1 MKFPKYFEEK
11 SNSVSDL
18 VLDLL
23 KRAYESGY
31 RDGQNEV
38 YERAQAI
45 VTAQSLASETE
56 DEKCNYY
63 RPNGGYANSAQCL
76 ATKERDP
83 CVCGGIRSKCDLHP
97 ALPMWKG

>member
-31 RDGQNEV
+31 RDG
-38 YERAQAI
+38 
-45 VTAQSLASETE
+45 
-56 DEKCNYY
+56 
-63 RPNGGYANSAQCL
+63 
-76 ATKERDP
+76 
-83 CVCGGIRSKCDLHP
+83 
-97 ALPMWKG
+97 